1 MSLLCAPVWSILCFY
16 ASLALRW
23 HFQHICSA
31 RWLKWHLIYLPHFC
45 GLAFSPLTVFLCNVT
60 KRMTA
65 DITPYR
71 LSLVFKLWMWQWWGV
86 SNSCRKPTLPW
97 ITEDVIWL
105 DQRWWINVV
114 PLHLSTPSWTFNSLE
129 QTIYT
134 VNSTQS
140 RADCNIYW
148 QNLLICLP
156 ERVVSG
162 FIFFVPRLTSS
173 RSREAWK
180 YSSYWNILLLH
191 LKVIILPPAKQQDS
205 SSLCTRP

>member
-31 RWLKWHLIYLPHFC
+31 RCLKWHLIYLPQYC
-45 GLAFSPLTVFLCNVT
+45 GLAFSLLTVFLCNVT

-71 LSLVFKLWMWQWWGV
+71 LSLVFKLCKWQWWGV

-97 ITEDVIWL
+97 VTEHVIWL
-105 DQRWWINVV
+105 HYRYWINVV
-114 PLHLSTPSWTFNSLE
+114 PRHFISTPSWMFNSLG

-140 RADCNIYW
+140 RAVCKIFS
-148 QNLLICLP
+148 QICWFL
-156 ERVVSG
+156 
-162 FIFFVPRLTSS
+162 
-173 RSREAWK
+173 
-180 YSSYWNILLLH
+180 Y
-191 LKVIILPPAKQQDS
+191 LKA
-205 SSLCTRP
+205 